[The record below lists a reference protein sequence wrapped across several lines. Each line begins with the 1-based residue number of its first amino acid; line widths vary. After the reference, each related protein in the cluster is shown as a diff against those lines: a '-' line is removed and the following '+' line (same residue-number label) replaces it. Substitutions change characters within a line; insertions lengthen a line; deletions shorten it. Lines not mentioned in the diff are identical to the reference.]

1 VRLSVLLFL
10 LAITPAAWSQ
20 VAGEDPGSPRHIIDQ
35 CSRHALVDE
44 AIVGLTALEEKCP
57 GLTRALEE
65 SGHLA
70 LLSTVSRATLDAYDL
85 GDFEQIDDWYAEP
98 AARNIDVDTLGPIL
112 ESLQAQEP
120 ERPLTWFERFKRWLR
135 TLLERPEGSEDNWLS
150 RWLEGVSISEAV
162 ARVLTYLAI
171 ALILGLTV
179 AVIVNE
185 LRVAGV
191 FRRRRGAQEAGM
203 IVAGAASA
211 VGDDAADLDSL
222 PVDRKAQALLR
233 MLITALVQTGR
244 LRTERSLTHRE
255 LCARAAFD
263 NAGQRESFRRVA
275 ALAERTVYGS
285 RAVPPEE
292 VEAVVAATRS
302 LDAQLRGAPA

>member
-1 VRLSVLLFL
+1 MRLSVLLFL

-20 VAGEDPGSPRHIIDQ
+20 AAGEDPGSPRRVIDQ
-35 CSRHALVDE
+35 CSRKALVDE
-44 AIVGLTALEEKCP
+44 AVVGLAALEEKCP
-57 GLTRALEE
+57 GLTRALDE

-70 LLSTVSRATLDAYDL
+70 LLSTASRATLDAYDL

-112 ESLQAQEP
+112 DSLRVQEP

-135 TLLERPEGSEDNWLS
+135 TLLERREGSEDDWLS
-150 RWLEGVSISEAV
+150 RWLEDVSISEAV
-162 ARVLTYLAI
+162 ARVLTYLSI

-191 FRRRRGAQEAGM
+191 FRKRQGMQEAGAV
-203 IVAGAASA
+203 IAGPARAA
-211 VGDDAADLDSL
+211 DDEAADLDSL

-233 MLITALVQTGR
+233 MLITALVQSGR

-285 RAVPPEE
+285 GVVPPEE